1 MQFISKQEE
10 DLWNLLIMLLDDQEG
25 AKHELH
31 FVKDREDKTA

>member
-10 DLWNLLIMLLDDQEG
+10 DLWNLLLMLLYDQEG

-31 FVKDREDKTA
+31 FVRDREDKTA